1 MNSLLLQQE
10 AAGGVGGSHK
20 QLESEM
26 TTASSGASVATSE
39 RTATAAGFNMKQY
52 EEELIKLRND
62 NFSLKLRIH
71 LLEER
76 QGTLVMTGRN
86 DDLFHETVLL
96 LSAGLALRPGDSDA
110 RENVFR
116 VNLDLR
122 VEKETMKQQIDEKN
136 KLLAQAAG
144 Q

>member
-76 QGTLVMTGRN
+76 QGTPLLTWRN
-86 DDLFHETVLL
+86 DDLFHETVFVVHR
-96 LSAGLALRPGDSDA
+96 SGTEA
-110 RENVFR
+110 R
-116 VNLDLR
+116 
-122 VEKETMKQQIDEKN
+122 
-136 KLLAQAAG
+136 
-144 Q
+144 

>member
-1 MNSLLLQQE
+1 MISFMRR
-10 AAGGVGGSHK
+10 A
-20 QLESEM
+20 
-26 TTASSGASVATSE
+26 
-39 RTATAAGFNMKQY
+39 F
-52 EEELIKLRND
+52 
-62 NFSLKLRIH
+62 
-71 LLEER
+71 
-76 QGTLVMTGRN
+76 
-86 DDLFHETVLL
+86 L

>member
-10 AAGGVGGSHK
+10 AAGGVGGGSHK

-76 QGTLVMTGRN
+76 QGTPLQTWRRN
-86 DDLFHETVLL
+86 DDLFHETVFVVHR
-96 LSAGLALRPGDSDA
+96 SGTEA
-110 RENVFR
+110 R
-116 VNLDLR
+116 
-122 VEKETMKQQIDEKN
+122 
-136 KLLAQAAG
+136 
-144 Q
+144 

>member
-1 MNSLLLQQE
+1 MISF
-10 AAGGVGGSHK
+10 
-20 QLESEM
+20 M
-26 TTASSGASVATSE
+26 
-39 RTATAAGFNMKQY
+39 RRF
-52 EEELIKLRND
+52 
-62 NFSLKLRIH
+62 
-71 LLEER
+71 
-76 QGTLVMTGRN
+76 
-86 DDLFHETVLL
+86 L
-96 LSAGLALRPGDSDA
+96 LSTGLALRPGDSDA

>member
-1 MNSLLLQQE
+1 M
-10 AAGGVGGSHK
+10 
-20 QLESEM
+20 
-26 TTASSGASVATSE
+26 
-39 RTATAAGFNMKQY
+39 
-52 EEELIKLRND
+52 
-62 NFSLKLRIH
+62 
-71 LLEER
+71 
-76 QGTLVMTGRN
+76 
-86 DDLFHETVLL
+86 